1 MTAQKYNAAIRL
13 TTMAAL
19 KGGLGIAEAIG
30 VLEMAKANLVNMAI
44 SKQAAPQSEIVQVA
58 PPIPPGLEG

>member
-1 MTAQKYNAAIRL
+1 MTAQKYNSAIRL

-30 VLEMAKANLVNMAI
+30 VLEMAKANLVNMGI
-44 SKQAAPQSEIVQVA
+44 SKQAPQQPDIVHVV
-58 PPIPPGLEG
+58 PPVPPGLEG